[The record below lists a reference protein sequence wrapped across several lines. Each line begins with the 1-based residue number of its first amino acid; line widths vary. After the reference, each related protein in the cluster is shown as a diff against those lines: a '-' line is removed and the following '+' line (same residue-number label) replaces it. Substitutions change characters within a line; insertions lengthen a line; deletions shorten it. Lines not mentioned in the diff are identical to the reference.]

1 MNFSEA
7 NMYTMVISRKAK
19 QSMATV
25 RVPADLLQRLLLHMQ
40 VLVPE
45 TLTHPVTVSAVV
57 AQS

>member
-1 MNFSEA
+1 
-7 NMYTMVISRKAK
+7 MYTMVISRKAK